1 MVEGSSVHYVRRWRG
16 KDHAMV
22 MSGAN
27 VDGVVTG
34 SGDIGQSSSNEVP
47 EQSMLSNGILPSNG
61 RFALATPSLLRL
73 RGLCQ
78 SISFFL
84 PSPWFACVNIHAGEI
99 FEFEMAPGVSVAEA
113 LADIF
118 L

>member
-34 SGDIGQSSSNEVP
+34 SGDIGQSSSSRFLYLLINWGEVP
-47 EQSMLSNGILPSNG
+47 RSVTHNTDLG
-61 RFALATPSLLRL
+61 
-73 RGLCQ
+73 
-78 SISFFL
+78 FL
-84 PSPWFACVNIHAGEI
+84 IH
-99 FEFEMAPGVSVAEA
+99 MVAPRYSKEVLIE
-113 LADIF
+113 
-118 L
+118 